1 MKILALETSA
11 KACSAAVT
19 EDGQVLASCYQ
30 NTGLT
35 HSRTLMPMVESL
47 LKNADL
53 SVADLGLIAVAAGP
67 GSFTGIRIGVAAAK
81 GVAFAANLPAAG
93 VSTLYAMALGLNHI
107 NGLIV
112 CAMDAR
118 RAQVYNALFEAKDGK
133 LTRLCEDRAIGLADL
148 AEELRGDSRPLIAV
162 GDGGALCRQALED
175 AGISCALAPARLL
188 HQHAVGV
195 ALAAGELAEAGTLTT
210 AQNLSPV
217 YLRPA
222 QAERLRDRIKKE
234 NAT

>member
-19 EDGQVLASCYQ
+19 EDGRVLASCYQ

-53 SVADLGLIAVAAGP
+53 TMGDLGLVAVAAGP

-81 GVAFAANLPAAG
+81 GLAFAANLPAAG
-93 VSTLYAMALGLNHI
+93 ISTLYAMALGLSH
-107 NGLIV
+107 LDALVV

-118 RAQVYNALFEAKDGK
+118 RAQVYNALFEAKNGR
-133 LTRLCEDRAIGLADL
+133 LTRLCPDRAIGLGAL
-148 AEELRGDSRPLIAV
+148 AEELRGEPRPLVAV
-162 GDGGALCRQALED
+162 GDGGALCQRALEE
-175 AGISCALAPARLL
+175 AGVPCALAPARLL
-188 HQHAVGV
+188 HQNAVGV
-195 ALAAGELAEAGTLTT
+195 ALAAGDLSLEELTT
-210 AQNLSPV
+210 AQDLAPV

>member
-11 KACSAAVT
+11 RACSAAVT
-19 EDGQVLASCYQ
+19 EGGQILASCYQ

-35 HSRTLMPMVESL
+35 HSRTLMPMVEAL

-53 SVADLGLIAVAAGP
+53 TVDDLGLIAVAAGP

-81 GVAFAANLPAAG
+81 GLAFAASLPAAG
-93 VSTLYAMALGLNHI
+93 VSTLYAMALGLSHMDA
-107 NGLIV
+107 LVV

-118 RAQVYNALFEAKDGK
+118 RAQIYNALFEAKDGR
-133 LTRLCEDRAIGLADL
+133 LTRLCEDRAIALSEL
-148 AEELRGDSRPLIAV
+148 AEELRNDPRPLIAV
-162 GDGGALCRQALED
+162 GDGGALCQRALEE
-175 AGISCALAPARLL
+175 AGIPCALAPARLL
-188 HQHAVGV
+188 HQNAVGV
-195 ALAAGELAEAGTLTT
+195 ALAAGELAAAETLTT

>member
-19 EDGQVLASCYQ
+19 EGGQILASCYQ

-35 HSRTLMPMVESL
+35 HSRTLMPMVESM
-47 LKNADL
+47 LKNAELTMD
-53 SVADLGLIAVAAGP
+53 DLGAVAVAVGP

-81 GVAFAANLPAAG
+81 GLAFAAGLPAAG
-93 VSTLYAMALGLNHI
+93 VSTLEAMALGLNHMDT
-107 NGLIV
+107 LII

-118 RAQVYNALFEAKDGK
+118 RGQVYNALFEANSGK
-133 LTRLCEDRAIGLADL
+133 LIRLCQDRAVGLPEL
-148 AEELRGDSRPLIAV
+148 AEELRGDPRPKIAV
-162 GDGGALCRQALED
+162 GDGGALCQKALEES
-175 AGISCALAPARLL
+175 GVPCALAPARLL
-188 HQHAVGV
+188 HQNAVGV
-195 ALAAGELAEAGTLTT
+195 ALAAEELAAAGKLTT
-210 AQNLSPV
+210 AQALSPI

-234 NAT
+234 NGK